1 MTTTKTAPYAYQG
14 TGSATEDYFK
24 PKPANSPLPL
34 EGGGGRNYGLFDYKN
49 PQHKRIMANLRTAN
63 IVVKSERWGEVADM
77 TGWFDRFLKSDK
89 SPVKKPLKEMTS
101 TEVSKI
107 IVALDG
113 VVIWKNSI

>member
-1 MTTTKTAPYAYQG
+1 MKTKSPYIYEG
-14 TGSATEDYFK
+14 TGSAIDDYQK
-24 PKPANSPLPL
+24 PKEQLINILQ
-34 EGGGGRNYGLFDYKN
+34 GGRCHNKSNYGLFDYKN

-89 SPVKKPLKEMTS
+89 SPIKKPLKEMTEK
-101 TEVSKI
+101 EVSKI